1 MLAHHH
7 SLQVRSPLK
16 IEIKTNKYIAQ
27 RKQTMKIVF
36 LDSKTIGDD
45 IDLSEYD
52 KLGEVVKY
60 DFSTTEEAAER
71 TRDADVIVSCQQI
84 ISSIQL
90 LRHGGADIVY
100 PYDGRFLDTTL
111 KYRKLFIVSNCSK
124 LIL

>member
-1 MLAHHH
+1 MSGALSQPAGAK
-7 SLQVRSPLK
+7 SPPKKLK
-16 IEIKTNKYIAQ
+16 ANKYIAQ

-71 TRDADVIVSCQQI
+71 TRDADVIVLNKVEVMRS
-84 ISSIQL
+84 L
-90 LRHGGADIVY
+90 
-100 PYDGRFLDTTL
+100 
-111 KYRKLFIVSNCSK
+111 
-124 LIL
+124 

>member
-1 MLAHHH
+1 MPAHHH

-52 KLGEVVKY
+52 KL
-60 DFSTTEEAAER
+60 
-71 TRDADVIVSCQQI
+71 
-84 ISSIQL
+84 
-90 LRHGGADIVY
+90 
-100 PYDGRFLDTTL
+100 
-111 KYRKLFIVSNCSK
+111 
-124 LIL
+124 

>member
-71 TRDADVIVSCQQI
+71 TRDADVIVLNKVEVNEKSRQKI
-84 ISSIQL
+84 
-90 LRHGGADIVY
+90 
-100 PYDGRFLDTTL
+100 
-111 KYRKLFIVSNCSK
+111 
-124 LIL
+124 